1 MTIAPY
7 VIAGLR
13 LFEYVTSKLL
23 VVLFFLS
30 LANYNATLR
39 EVLGSVRL

>member
-1 MTIAPY
+1 MAPY

-23 VVLFFLS
+23 IVVFFLS

-39 EVLGSVRL
+39 EVLGSVKL